1 VPRSRSSGSP
11 LLRRLAWLMIILIV
25 LALLAWLGWRIALGW
40 APSRDQY
47 PLQGITVSEA
57 DGPLAWPTLKAMR
70 TDFAYIRAS
79 DGTEKRDAR
88 FQENLNGAKKQ
99 GIRAGA
105 WHEYSLCRL
114 ASDQASAFVTTVP
127 RNNDNLPP
135 AISLAFHDNC
145 KERPG
150 RSLVLAE
157 LNTLI
162 NQIES
167 HAGKQA
173 ILRITPEF
181 EDAYRIS
188 EGISRTVWLTGNYF
202 PPDYAVKP
210 WVMWQAN
217 AMHKIKGAPDPVRWN
232 VVRP

>member
-1 VPRSRSSGSP
+1 MPRSPGSP
-11 LLRRLAWLMIILIV
+11 LLGRLAWLTIIILV
-25 LALLAWLGWRIALGW
+25 LGILAWLGWRAALGW

-47 PLQGITVSEA
+47 PLQGITVSED
-57 DGPLAWPTLKAMR
+57 DGPLAWPTLKAMQ

-79 DGTEKRDAR
+79 AGANHRDSR
-88 FQENLNGAKKQ
+88 FQENLRGANAQ

-105 WHEYSLCRL
+105 WHAYSLCRL

-127 RNNDNLPP
+127 RNTDNLPP
-135 AISLAFHDNC
+135 AISLSLEGNC
-145 KERPG
+145 TDRPG

-167 HAGKQA
+167 HAGKPA
-173 ILRITPEF
+173 ILRITPDF
-181 EDAYRIS
+181 EKTYRIS
-188 EGISRTVWLTGNYF
+188 EGISRTVWLTGNFF

-217 AMHKIKGAPDPVRWN
+217 AMHAIKGAPKPVRWN
-232 VVRP
+232 VVQP

>member
-1 VPRSRSSGSP
+1 MPPASSSGSP
-11 LLRRLAWLMIILIV
+11 LLRRLAWLMIGLVV
-25 LALLAWLGWRIALGW
+25 LAVLAWLGWRAVLGW

-47 PLQGITVSEA
+47 PLQGITVSQN
-57 DGPLAWPTLKAMR
+57 DGPLAWPTLKAMQ

-79 DGTEKRDAR
+79 AGGEHRDTRFLENLTGARDA
-88 FQENLNGAKKQ
+88 

-114 ASDQASAFVTTVP
+114 ASDQASVFVTTVP
-127 RNNDNLPP
+127 RNADNLPP
-135 AISLAFHDNC
+135 AISLTFNEDC
-145 KERPG
+145 TDRPG

-157 LNTLI
+157 LNTFI

-167 HAGKQA
+167 HAGKPA
-173 ILRITPEF
+173 ILRISPEF
-181 EDAYRIS
+181 EEAYRIS
-188 EGISRTVWLTGNYF
+188 EGIGRTVWLTGNFF
-202 PPDYAVKP
+202 PPDYAAKP

-217 AMHKIKGAPDPVRWN
+217 AMHAMKGAQAPVRWN

>member
-1 VPRSRSSGSP
+1 VSRSSGSNF
-11 LLRRLAWLMIILIV
+11 LRRLVWLMVILFV
-25 LALLAWLGWRIALGW
+25 LGILAWLGWRAALGW
-40 APSRDQY
+40 TPSREQY
-47 PLQGITVSEA
+47 PLQGITVSED
-57 DGPLAWPTLKAMR
+57 DGPLAWSTLKAMQ

-79 DGTEKRDAR
+79 AGADQRDSR
-88 FQENLNGAKKQ
+88 FQENLNGANAQ

-127 RNNDNLPP
+127 RNADNLPP
-135 AISLAFHDNC
+135 AISLSFDGTC
-145 KERPG
+145 TDRPG

-167 HAGKQA
+167 HAGKPA
-173 ILRITPEF
+173 ILRIAPEF
-181 EDAYRIS
+181 EKAYRIS

-202 PPDYAVKP
+202 PPNYAVKP

-217 AMHKIKGAPDPVRWN
+217 AMHSIKGATKPVRWN
-232 VVRP
+232 VVQP

>member
-1 VPRSRSSGSP
+1 VVI
-11 LLRRLAWLMIILIV
+11 LAG
-25 LALLAWLGWRIALGW
+25 LAWLGWRAALGW

-47 PLQGITVSEA
+47 PLQGITVSEE
-57 DGPLAWPTLKAMR
+57 DGAIAWPTLKAMQ
-70 TDFAYIRAS
+70 TNFAYIRAS
-79 DGTEKRDAR
+79 AGAKHRDSR
-88 FQENLNGAKKQ
+88 FQENLKGANAQ

-105 WHEYSLCRL
+105 MHEYSLCRL

-127 RNNDNLPP
+127 RNPDNLPP
-135 AISLAFHDNC
+135 ALSLAFHDNC
-145 KERPG
+145 SDRPG

-167 HAGKQA
+167 HAGKPV

-181 EDAYRIS
+181 EEAYRIS
-188 EGISRTVWLTGNYF
+188 EGISRTVWLTGSYF
-202 PPDYAVKP
+202 PPDYAAKP

-217 AMHKIKGAPDPVRWN
+217 AMHTIKGAANPVRWN
-232 VVRP
+232 VVQP